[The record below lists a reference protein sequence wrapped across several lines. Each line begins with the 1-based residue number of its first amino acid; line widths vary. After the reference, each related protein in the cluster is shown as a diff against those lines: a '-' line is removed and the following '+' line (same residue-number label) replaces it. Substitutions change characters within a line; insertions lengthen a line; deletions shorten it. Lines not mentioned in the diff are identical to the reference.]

1 MGDIVGRLFREFA
14 VTLSVT
20 ILISAFVSLTL
31 TPMMA
36 ARILRHTP
44 ESEQTRFYHYTE
56 GLFNRVIAAYGRSL
70 RWVFRFEIPML
81 LIAAAMLVLTI
92 VLYIEIPKGFFP
104 TQDTGIIQ
112 GISQAPESISFTA
125 MSRKQQQLAHEILK
139 DPAVAKP
146 LLVHRSRRRQ
156 HHAQQRPHPDQPQRP
171 RHPRPHRKRSHPPP
185 RTTVSRS
192 VPGIQLYMQ
201 PVQDLTV
208 DDRAS
213 RTEYQYTLED
223 PDPAELGLWTGKL
236 VDAMRKLPQ
245 LRDVATDDQPNGVTA
260 QLAID
265 RATASRMNI
274 TADTI
279 DSTLYDAFGQ
289 RQIST
294 LYTQS
299 NQYHVILEALPEF
312 QKDPRKLD
320 SLYVQGSATHHGAAR
335 PPPLPA
341 ETPPPPAQLP
351 PSTPPPPQ
359 TPPPPRA
366 HNFPLPPA
374 AARLPR

>member
-1 MGDIVGRLFREFA
+1 
-14 VTLSVT
+14 
-20 ILISAFVSLTL
+20 
-31 TPMMA
+31 
-36 ARILRHTP
+36 
-44 ESEQTRFYHYTE
+44 
-56 GLFNRVIAAYGRSL
+56 
-70 RWVFRFEIPML
+70 
-81 LIAAAMLVLTI
+81 MLVLTI

-112 GISQAPESISFTA
+112 GISQAPESISFPA

-139 DPAVAKP
+139 DPAVESLSSFIGADGVNTTLNSGRIQINLKDP
-146 LLVHRSRRRQ
+146 AIRGLTASEVIRRLE
-156 HHAQQRPHPDQPQRP
+156 
-171 RHPRPHRKRSHPPP
+171 RHLS
-185 RTTVSRS
+185 S

-236 VDAMRKLPQ
+236 VDAMRQLPQ

-274 TADTI
+274 TTDTI

-320 SLYVQGSATHHGAAR
+320 DLYVQGSATTTGAGAA
-335 PPPLPA
+335 A
-341 ETPPPPAQLP
+341 
-351 PSTPPPPQ
+351 STSGRNTAGATSVTTLNRFLHGKLLHHPGHP
-359 TPPPPRA
+359 TFLCRRR
-366 HNFPLPPA
+366 HLVFH
-374 AARLPR
+374 R